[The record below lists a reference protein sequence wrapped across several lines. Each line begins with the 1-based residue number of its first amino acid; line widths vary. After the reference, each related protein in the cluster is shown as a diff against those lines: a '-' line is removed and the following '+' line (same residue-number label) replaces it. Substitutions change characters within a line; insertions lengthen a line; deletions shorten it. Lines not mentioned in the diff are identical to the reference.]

1 MNLSLLDP
9 FQNDFP
15 EVIEEYLDHRA
26 AKCIAFNRRGTL
38 LAAGCADGV
47 CVIWDFD
54 TRGVAKELPLP
65 PLLLPP
71 PHETTSPATAD
82 SPSSTPS
89 AVPPPPPSLI
99 TSVAW
104 SKCGRLLLA
113 AYTAAGPSA
122 HAHAHSPAQ
131 PHAPPSPHRVVLWD
145 VAAGSPVTSVALP
158 KPALHV
164 RLHPSPSPSLA
175 LVCPMGAPPALL
187 HLPSG
192 KLRPLPTSPKADGAG
207 GGAGKGGR
215 GGGGE
220 VGAGSLPWPAVFD
233 KSGSLALVGAPSG
246 HILVAS
252 VPDAALLAAI
262 PGVPSPAGGSSGST
276 GWAAAC
282 IRQLALSRDGRFLLS
297 NCTDRVLRVFSLA
310 TAALNGAEGS
320 GAGGETRGAKQN
332 WERGES
338 GAGESE
344 HSERGGRRAGGSKAG
359 GGWPSADEVVA
370 RGKQRAVVAVTCVKE
385 YQDAVNR
392 VHWRSACFSGDGE
405 FVVGGVAARGEHKIH
420 IWNRAFGQLVRILE
434 GPKEALADL
443 VWHPTRKVMA
453 SLSGGGSIYLWAQDY
468 RESWSAFAP
477 DFRELEENEEY
488 VERED
493 EFDAWPDPGLGPPA
507 RHSAGEEG
515 GGWEEVD
522 IERVERVAAYS
533 DSDDSSDALL
543 FLPTHPLPTP
553 PPPTAAAAPA
563 ANAAAEDAEEEQG
576 QGGRARNRE
585 GGSDGEES
593 GSEGEEGEG
602 QGSGGAGADSDSGLC
617 QEGCTFRMKNAC
629 AKAAS
634 DPTPLPWLT
643 NSTSM
648 LLHSHSTAS
657 LPCMCCSQHAIH
669 TAAAAAAAA
678 SFTAATAT
686 GANALGTAAAAA
698 AAAAAATV
706 SGCVVPCCCRR
717 GHMTRQTGRFQQA
730 LLPVPLGGMACHG
743 TPNSTGRV

>member
-65 PLLLPP
+65 PLLPP
-71 PHETTSPATAD
+71 PLHETPSPATAD
-82 SPSSTPS
+82 SPSATPS
-89 AVPPPPPSLI
+89 AVPPPPPSLV

-113 AYTAAGPSA
+113 AYTPAGPSA

-145 VAAGSPVTSVALP
+145 VAAGSPVTSTD
-158 KPALHV
+158 
-164 RLHPSPSPSLA
+164 S
-175 LVCPMGAPPALL
+175 
-187 HLPSG
+187 
-192 KLRPLPTSPKADGAG
+192 AG

-220 VGAGSLPWPAVFD
+220 AGAGSLPWPAVFD
-233 KSGSLALVGAPSG
+233 RSGSLAVVGAPSG

-252 VPDAALLAAI
+252 VPAAALLAAI
-262 PGVPSPAGGSSGST
+262 PGVPSPAGSSSGST
-276 GWAAAC
+276 GWPAAC
-282 IRQLALSRDGRFLLS
+282 IRQLALSRDGRFLLT

-310 TAALNGAEGS
+310 TTALEGAEGS
-320 GAGGETRGAKQN
+320 GTGGETRGAKQN
-332 WERGES
+332 GERGES

-344 HSERGGRRAGGSKAG
+344 RSERGGGRAGGSKQG
-359 GGWPSADEVVA
+359 GGWPSADEVVP
-370 RGKQRAVVAVTCVKE
+370 RGKRRALVSLAFVKE

-392 VHWRSACFSGDGE
+392 VQWRSACFSGDGE

-443 VWHPTRKVMA
+443 LWHPTRKVIA
-453 SLSGGGSIYLWAQDY
+453 SLAGSGSIYLWAQDY

-488 VERED
+488 AERED
-493 EFDAWPDPGLGPPA
+493 EFDAWPDPALGPPA
-507 RHSAGEEG
+507 RHGAGEEG

-522 IERVERVAAYS
+522 IETVERVAAYS

-563 ANAAAEDAEEEQG
+563 GNGAAVDAEEEQEG
-576 QGGRARNRE
+576 GGRARSRE
-585 GGSDGEES
+585 GESGEES
-593 GSEGEEGEG
+593 GWEGEEGEG
-602 QGSGGAGADSDSGLC
+602 QGSGGAGADSDSGEPRL
-617 QEGCTFRMKNAC
+617 R
-629 AKAAS
+629 
-634 DPTPLPWLT
+634 
-643 NSTSM
+643 
-648 LLHSHSTAS
+648 
-657 LPCMCCSQHAIH
+657 
-669 TAAAAAAAA
+669 
-678 SFTAATAT
+678 
-686 GANALGTAAAAA
+686 
-698 AAAAAATV
+698 
-706 SGCVVPCCCRR
+706 
-717 GHMTRQTGRFQQA
+717 
-730 LLPVPLGGMACHG
+730 
-743 TPNSTGRV
+743 